1 MKKICFVYHSFFLF
15 FSLEKCA
22 IYNAITWS
30 FSLFARKI
38 YLTLGISCFTL
49 CSYGK
54 KGKKNEKQNDSESQT
69 RSSVTPAL
77 PSPVISRPGADGHSS
92 THYPVGVEEVGKCT
106 RKQIRVS
113 LRFLVCQGTEKASS

>member
-1 MKKICFVYHSFFLF
+1 MEFFSICKKNIFNFRDFLF
-15 FSLEKCA
+15 
-22 IYNAITWS
+22 
-30 FSLFARKI
+30 
-38 YLTLGISCFTL
+38 

-54 KGKKNEKQNDSESQT
+54 TRKKANENEKQNDSESQT
-69 RSSVTPAL
+69 CSSVTPAL

-92 THYPVGVEEVGKCT
+92 THYPVGVEELGKCT

>member
-1 MKKICFVYHSFFLF
+1 MPFIEFFSICKKTIFNFRDFLF
-15 FSLEKCA
+15 YSLLLWKDKEKRMRSKT
-22 IYNAITWS
+22 IQKVRRS
-30 FSLFARKI
+30 
-38 YLTLGISCFTL
+38 TLS
-49 CSYGK
+49 
-54 KGKKNEKQNDSESQT
+54 
-69 RSSVTPAL
+69 PAS